1 MLPKNTKIEVLH
13 HAQRLSQKA
22 DDSMIN
28 KFHLRDEDY
37 FLHGVFESCK
47 NLPLLVKAFAQVNQ
61 MRNNKV
67 KLVLV
72 GKEPPSNVSNDLP
85 VIQEMIAD
93 LAISEDVLLTGY
105 LNDTEIAA
113 LYQNALAYVF
123 PSLNEGFGY
132 PVLEAFAHDCPLIIS
147 DQKALIE
154 VAGDAALQFKQ
165 NDLESLIKSL
175 SELLDNEE
183 LQSKLRE
190 KGAERLKDFDRL
202 AFVQKT

>member
-1 MLPKNTKIEVLH
+1 M
-13 HAQRLSQKA
+13 
-22 DDSMIN
+22 
-28 KFHLRDEDY
+28 
-37 FLHGVFESCK
+37 
-47 NLPLLVKAFAQVNQ
+47 KAFAQVNQ

-72 GKEPPSNVSNDLP
+72 GKEPPSNVFNDLP

-105 LNDTEIAA
+105 LNDKEIAA

-202 AFVQKT
+202 AFVQKLENYFEQVLGS